1 MDVNSRYQ
9 FADIPNNEE
18 GKELVR
24 LMRKYLNP
32 SYALRVRG
40 QYLQEGENWKRYTFG
55 QPINKSKCLRV
66 YIDAK

>member
-40 QYLQEGENWKRYTFG
+40 QYLKEGEDWKRYTFG

-66 YIDAK
+66 YIDEK